1 MEPARHL
8 HGLCKLGIV
17 VCIEVPAVR
26 HETGDFP
33 AATGVLEHEGGVEA
47 EISRRL
53 QRGFFCLAVHEEL
66 GAHAGMAVDPFAVIG
81 RKVAAEVGKSLLER
95 VDISDFGLVASKNRN
110 DVVEDLG
117 VEILQEQGVE
127 IAQLVE

>member
-1 MEPARHL
+1 MESAGHL
-8 HGLCKLGIV
+8 HGLCELGVV
-17 VCIEVPAVR
+17 VCVEVPAVR

-33 AATGVLEHEGGVEA
+33 AATGVLEHESGVEA
-47 EISRRL
+47 EIPCRL
-53 QRGFFCLAVHEEL
+53 QRGFFRLAVHEEL
-66 GAHAGMAVDPFAVIG
+66 GAHAGMAVDPFAVVG
-81 RKVAAEVGKSLLER
+81 REVAAKIGESLLER
-95 VDISDFGLVASKNRN
+95 VDIPDFGLVASKNRN